1 MEGIGWLSFLII
13 GLIAGWIAEKIMHR
27 NQGLLTNLIVG
38 VVGAYLGAFIFSLF
52 GFDTASGWIGAI
64 IVATIGA
71 VILLWIVG
79 MVRRRA

>member
-38 VVGAYLGAFIFSLF
+38 VIGAYLGAFIFSFF
-52 GFDTASGWIGAI
+52 GLDTTGSWIGALV
-64 IVATIGA
+64 VATIGA
-71 VILLWIVG
+71 VVLLWIVG
-79 MVRRRA
+79 MIRRRT